1 MCSDRIAEV
10 VARELAADPAV
21 EGRVAECVLAALA
34 EADGDR
40 AAPDSGDTGVFLR
53 SITVHGFRGIGPT
66 AMLRLN
72 PGPGLTLVVGRNG
85 SGKSSFAEAAEFAL
99 TGGNRRWDGRSTAW
113 REGWRN
119 LHEPDLARIEVDLLT
134 AGEQAELTVATHWAP
149 GSELGEAQWTERRG
163 TDRTVAIDPRARRG
177 RLDLYRPFLS
187 YSELGALVDGKP
199 SDLFDALHRLLGL
212 DELAAAAEHIRL
224 RKLELERAVKD
235 SRQSRT
241 DLLAELADVDDDRAR
256 HVADLLRVP
265 EPDLDAVAA
274 AVAGSVLGP
283 EGPDGLRAI
292 LRLSL
297 PDATQ
302 VAAAVDRLAEAAATL
317 SRYATTD
324 AESDLRVLELLTR
337 AREHVTAGGTCPCPV
352 CGRGDLD
359 TAWLAAADAEIDQRA
374 GQLAALRAAR
384 AEFETAVAG
393 ARSLTS
399 RMPAEL
405 GAAQPTPVVRAP
417 AVGGEVVSGDGAVRG
432 DRATSGD
439 RAVGDRAVPG
449 GRAESGDG
457 APGGTAVAGSG
468 AALVGGGTASGDGPA
483 IGGASPL
490 RRQSSVVRDLW
501 SVWAELGE
509 ADHDDEFPQRL
520 RDTYAELAAELAA
533 LQRDTRGELDRLDS
547 VWSPLVPRILAWL
560 DPARAVSAD
569 AGELRVVKKAADW
582 LKSATATIRGER
594 MRPLESTARWVWSTL
609 RQQSNVELGAIRLQG
624 STGTARRV
632 LLDVTVD
639 EVDGAALGVMSQG
652 ELHALGL
659 SLFLP
664 RATMSHS
671 PFRFVMIDDP
681 VQAMDPAKVDGLARV
696 LAEVATTRQV
706 VVFTHDERL
715 AEAVRRMQLDA
726 TVLEV
731 QRRERSV
738 VEVRVTGDPVR
749 RYLDDARSLL
759 RTPQLPPAIADELVA
774 TCCRSAIEAAGL
786 AKARQELLATGLDHA
801 EVERRV
807 RNAHTTRA
815 MITLAIMGP
824 RARVDD
830 LNKHLSAVG
839 GRWLVG
845 VLRDATAGA
854 HVPIDRPMRELISDT
869 ERFISWLRAHEP
881 AAVRS

>member
-1 MCSDRIAEV
+1 MSRVCSDRIAEV

-21 EGRVAECVLAALA
+21 EERVAECVLAALSA
-34 EADGDR
+34 VDGDS
-40 AAPDSGDTGVFLR
+40 AATDSGDTGVFLR
-53 SITVHGFRGIGPT
+53 SITVQGFRGIGPAAT
-66 AMLRLN
+66 LRLN

-119 LHEPDLARIEVDLLT
+119 LHEPDTARIDIELLT
-134 AGEQAELTVATHWAP
+134 AGDEPALSVATRWDASAELAD
-149 GSELGEAQWTERRG
+149 AQWTERRG
-163 TDRTVAIDPRARRG
+163 SEPAASVDPGGRRQ

-212 DELAAAAEHIRL
+212 DELAAAAEQIRL

-235 SRQSRT
+235 SRQSRA
-241 DLLAELADVDDDRAR
+241 DLLVELAEADDERAR
-256 HVADLLRVP
+256 GVADLLRT
-265 EPDLDAVAA
+265 PDPDIDAVAG
-274 AVAGSVLGP
+274 AVADSVLGIDGP
-283 EGPDGLRAI
+283 EGLRAI
-292 LRLSL
+292 LRLAV
-297 PDATQ
+297 PGTEQ
-302 VAAAVDRLAEAAATL
+302 VAATADRLAEASRNVARHATADTAA
-317 SRYATTD
+317 
-324 AESDLRVLELLTR
+324 DLRVLELLTR
-337 AREHVTAGGTCPCPV
+337 ARDHVAASGSCPCPV
-352 CGRGDLD
+352 CGRDDLD
-359 TAWLAAADAEIDQRA
+359 TEWRTAADSEIAYR
-374 GQLAALRAAR
+374 
-384 AEFETAVAG
+384 T
-393 ARSLTS
+393 
-399 RMPAEL
+399 
-405 GAAQPTPVVRAP
+405 
-417 AVGGEVVSGDGAVRG
+417 
-432 DRATSGD
+432 
-439 RAVGDRAVPG
+439 
-449 GRAESGDG
+449 
-457 APGGTAVAGSG
+457 
-468 AALVGGGTASGDGPA
+468 
-483 IGGASPL
+483 
-490 RRQSSVVRDLW
+490 
-501 SVWAELGE
+501 
-509 ADHDDEFPQRL
+509 
-520 RDTYAELAAELAA
+520 AELAA
-533 LQRDTRGELDRLDS
+533 LQAATAEFDAALVAARGLPCAVPAELGSATARGVGGAGSHETPDSLRKQREIVGQLWSEWAALATADHDDRIPDRLRTVHADLAAELEALQRDTRIELDRLDT
-547 VWSPLVPRILAWL
+547 VWSPLVPRIRAWL
-560 DPARAVSAD
+560 DPARAVAD
-569 AGELRVVKKAADW
+569 HASELRVVKKAADW
-582 LKSATATIRGER
+582 LKAATATIREER
-594 MRPLESTARWVWSTL
+594 MRPLETTARWVWSTL

-624 STGTARRV
+624 SAGTARRV

-664 RATMSHS
+664 RATVAHS

-696 LAEVATTRQV
+696 LAEVAASRQV

-731 QRRERSV
+731 QRRERSI

-759 RTPQLPPAIADELVA
+759 RTPQLPAAIADELVA

-786 AKARQELLATGLDHA
+786 AKARHELLAAGLEHS

-815 MITLAIMGP
+815 MITLAIMGVG
-824 RARVDD
+824 ARVDD

-869 ERFISWLRAHEP
+869 ERFITWLRAHEP
-881 AAVRS
+881 AVVRA

>member
-1 MCSDRIAEV
+1 MCSDRITEV

-21 EGRVAECVLAALA
+21 EDRVADCVLAALTEVDDA
-34 EADGDR
+34 VDTAD
-40 AAPDSGDTGVFLR
+40 AGDTGVFLR
-53 SITVHGFRGIGPT
+53 AVTVHGFRGIGPT
-66 AMLRLN
+66 ATLRLN
-72 PGPGLTLVVGRNG
+72 PGPGLSLVVGRNG

-99 TGGNRRWDGRSTAW
+99 TGGNRRWDGRTSAW

-119 LHEPDLARIEVDLLT
+119 LHEPDLARIEVELLT
-134 AGEQAELTVATHWAP
+134 GGGEVTVATHWTP
-149 GSELGEAQWTERRG
+149 GAELAEAQWTERRG
-163 TDRTVAIDPRARRG
+163 VASPAVIDPVSKRQG
-177 RLDLYRPFLS
+177 LDLYRPFLS

-212 DELAAAAEHIRL
+212 DQLAAAAERIRL
-224 RKLELERAVKD
+224 RKLELERAVKL
-235 SRQSRT
+235 SRQDRA
-241 DLLAELADVDDDRAR
+241 DLLDELTAVDDDRADR
-256 HVADLLRVP
+256 VAELLRES
-265 EPDLDAVAA
+265 EPDLDAIAA
-274 AVAGSVLGP
+274 EVAGSVLGA
-283 EGPDGLRAI
+283 EGPDGLRAV
-292 LRLSL
+292 LRVSL
-297 PDATQ
+297 PDPAEV
-302 VAAAVDRLAEAAATL
+302 VAVADRLAAAAADL
-317 SRYATTD
+317 ARHATTD
-324 AESDLRVLELLTR
+324 AEADLRVLELLTR
-337 AREHVTAGGTCPCPV
+337 AREHVTAVGACPCPV
-352 CGRGDLD
+352 CGRGDLGD
-359 TAWLAAADAEIDQRA
+359 DWLTATDAEITRRSADLDALCSARTEFESALAAARALPMPLPEEFADA
-374 GQLAALRAAR
+374 
-384 AEFETAVAG
+384 
-393 ARSLTS
+393 
-399 RMPAEL
+399 
-405 GAAQPTPVVRAP
+405 PVVQISSTTRAFEP
-417 AVGGEVVSGDGAVRG
+417 AATPSPLSDEAPWSG
-432 DRATSGD
+432 S
-439 RAVGDRAVPG
+439 
-449 GRAESGDG
+449 
-457 APGGTAVAGSG
+457 
-468 AALVGGGTASGDGPA
+468 TASG
-483 IGGASPL
+483 
-490 RRQSSVVRDLW
+490 SSHDRP
-501 SVWAELGE
+501 SAPKFEGTAAPTRPETLGE
-509 ADHDDEFPQRL
+509 RRDAVRRCWRAWASLATADYDEQLPDHL
-520 RDTYAELAAELAA
+520 RTTYQDLAAELAA
-533 LQRDTRGELDRLDS
+533 LQRDARVELERLDA

-560 DPARAVSAD
+560 DPARAVAAD
-569 AGELRVVKKAADW
+569 AGELRLVRKAADW
-582 LKSATATIRGER
+582 LKSATTTIRGER
-594 MRPLESTARWVWSTL
+594 MRPLETTARWVWSTL

-624 STGTARRV
+624 SAGTARRV

-664 RATMSHS
+664 RATVAHS

-696 LAEVATTRQV
+696 LAEVALTRQV

-786 AKARQELLATGLDHA
+786 AKARHELLAAGLAHA

-869 ERFISWLRAHEP
+869 ERFIAWLRAHEP
-881 AAVRS
+881 AMARS

>member
-21 EGRVAECVLAALA
+21 DAQVADCVMAALA
-34 EADGDR
+34 EADDDR
-40 AAPDSGDTGVFLR
+40 AEPDAGDTGVFLR
-53 SITVHGFRGIGPT
+53 AISVHGFRGIGPT
-66 AMLRLN
+66 ATLRLD

-134 AGEQAELTVATHWAP
+134 AGADTELTVAAHWAP
-149 GSELGEAQWTERRG
+149 GGDLADAQWTERRG
-163 TDRTVAIDPRARRG
+163 AAPSTPVDPRSSRQ

-212 DELAAAAEHIRL
+212 DELAAAAERIRL

-241 DLLAELADVDDDRAR
+241 DLLAELVEVDDDRAR
-256 HVADLLRVP
+256 RVAELLRAP

-274 AVAGSVLGP
+274 AVAGSVLDVDGP
-283 EGPDGLRAI
+283 EGLRAI
-292 LRLSL
+292 LRLAL
-297 PDATQ
+297 PGAAE
-302 VAAAVDRLAEAAATL
+302 VEAAVDRLADATAEL
-317 SRYATTD
+317 SRHATAD

-337 AREHVTAGGTCPCPV
+337 AREHAALAGACPCPV

-359 TAWLAAADAEIDQRA
+359 EAWLAAADAEIAERGA
-374 GQLAALRAAR
+374 HLAAFRAAR
-384 AEFETAVAG
+384 AEFESALAAVRAL
-393 ARSLTS
+393 SS
-399 RMPAEL
+399 RVPAEL
-405 GAAQPTPVVRAP
+405 MPPVHEGNEEA
-417 AVGGEVVSGDGAVRG
+417 GGRQGSTGSSPVSGGGQATTDGSPV
-432 DRATSGD
+432 T
-439 RAVGDRAVPG
+439 G
-449 GRAESGDG
+449 GGQAST
-457 APGGTAVAGSG
+457 GGSPVT
-468 AALVGGGTASGDGPA
+468 GGGTSVLSARLASVRRCWA
-483 IGGASPL
+483 AWAAL
-490 RRQSSVVRDLW
+490 READFDEGMPKRIRVTH
-501 SVWAELGE
+501 AEL
-509 ADHDDEFPQRL
+509 
-520 RDTYAELAAELAA
+520 TAELAA
-533 LQRDTRGELDRLDS
+533 LHRETGAELERLDS
-547 VWSPLVPRILAWL
+547 VWSPLVPRILDWL
-560 DPARAVSAD
+560 RPARTVSAD

-624 STGTARRV
+624 SAGTARRV

-664 RATMSHS
+664 RATMAHS

-696 LAEVATTRQV
+696 LAEVAITRQV

-786 AKARQELLATGLDHA
+786 AKARHELLATGLDHA

-807 RNAHTTRA
+807 RKAHTTRA
-815 MITLAIMGP
+815 MLTLAIMGTG
-824 RARVDD
+824 ARVDD

-869 ERFISWLRAHEP
+869 ERFIAWLRAHEP

>member
-1 MCSDRIAEV
+1 MCSDRITEV

-21 EGRVAECVLAALA
+21 EDRVADCVLAALTEVDDA
-34 EADGDR
+34 ADTAD
-40 AAPDSGDTGVFLR
+40 AGDTGVFLR
-53 SITVHGFRGIGPT
+53 AVTVHGFRGIGPT
-66 AMLRLN
+66 ATLRLN

-99 TGGNRRWDGRSTAW
+99 TGGNRRWDGRTSAW

-119 LHEPDLARIEVDLLT
+119 LHEPDLARIEVELLT
-134 AGEQAELTVATHWAP
+134 GGGAVTVATHWAS
-149 GSELGEAQWTERRG
+149 GAELTEAQWTERRG
-163 TDRTVAIDPRARRG
+163 DAPPAVVDPVSRRQ

-212 DELAAAAEHIRL
+212 DQLAAAAESIRL
-224 RKLELERAVKD
+224 RKLELERAVKN
-235 SRQSRT
+235 SRQDRA
-241 DLLAELADVDDDRAR
+241 DLLDELAQVADDRADR
-256 HVADLLRVP
+256 VADLLRDP
-265 EPDLDAVAA
+265 DPDLDAIAA
-274 AVAGSVLGP
+274 EVAGSVLGA
-283 EGPDGLRAI
+283 EGPEDLRAV

-297 PDATQ
+297 PDPVE
-302 VAAAVDRLAEAAATL
+302 VAAVADRLTRAATDL
-317 SRYATTD
+317 SAHATID

-337 AREHVTAGGTCPCPV
+337 AREHAATAGACPCPV

-359 TAWLAAADAEIDQRA
+359 DDWLIAADAEIARRSAD
-374 GQLAALRAAR
+374 LDALRSARTEFESALAAAR
-384 AEFETAVAG
+384 A
-393 ARSLTS
+393 L
-399 RMPAEL
+399 
-405 GAAQPTPVVRAP
+405 PTPVPEELAP
-417 AVGGEVVSGDGAVRG
+417 AIQP
-432 DRATSGD
+432 TD
-439 RAVGDRAVPG
+439 RAVKPG
-449 GRAESGDG
+449 TPLPD
-457 APGGTAVAGSG
+457 APIRSEVLGKRRDTVRRCWEEW
-468 AALVGGGTASGDGPA
+468 AALATADYDE
-483 IGGASPL
+483 
-490 RRQSSVVRDLW
+490 QS
-501 SVWAELGE
+501 
-509 ADHDDEFPQRL
+509 ADRL
-520 RDTYAELAAELAA
+520 RTTYQDLAAELAA
-533 LQRDTRGELDRLDS
+533 LQRDARIELERLDT

-560 DPARAVSAD
+560 EPARAVAAD
-569 AGELRVVKKAADW
+569 AGELRIVRKAADW
-582 LKSATATIRGER
+582 LKSATTTIRGER
-594 MRPLESTARWVWSTL
+594 MRPLEATARWVWSTL

-624 STGTARRV
+624 SAGTARRV

-664 RATMSHS
+664 RATVAHS

-696 LAEVATTRQV
+696 LAEVALTRQV

-786 AKARQELLATGLDHA
+786 AKARHELLAAGLAHG

-869 ERFISWLRAHEP
+869 ERFIAWLRAHEP
-881 AAVRS
+881 AMVRS